1 MKHKRHAVGRLLR
14 AEIKLESDVKVVGQV
29 DLVVEGHT
37 SCLVLCVGRERE
49 GVGGGL
55 VARRSI
61 DRDVLVDR
69 RDIKN
74 AAVMRVWR
82 AGRRTRLEGR
92 IEGIDLDLMQGAQ
105 AASRAGEAEV
115 GVVRAAEVAGKLRRR
130 QLQLSDLDAAVG
142 VRERLGRGAPMHN
155 DVVPLTI
162 RQVGESDLGTQAI
175 GRGARVGRDEIRM
188 RSGDITLLDVLIRV
202 ELDGQA
208 VAQASG
214 AEPTAAP
221 AKGIGTERIV
231 VENKRQAVGAVHLL
245 AHEQAE

>member
-1 MKHKRHAVGRLLR
+1 MARPFCKPMAPRPLAPAADRGGPIGIIVKHKRHAVGRLLR
-14 AEIKLESDVKVVGQV
+14 AEIDVERHIKVVGQV

-37 SCLVLCVGRERE
+37 ACLVLRVGCERE

-74 AAVMRVWR
+74 ATVMRVWR
-82 AGRRTRLEGR
+82 AGRRTRFESR
-92 IEGIDLDLMQGAQ
+92 TERIDLDLMQGAQ

-115 GVVRAAEVAGKLRRR
+115 DIIRAAEIAGKLRLR

-162 RQVGESDLGTQAI
+162 RQIVESGLGTQPI
-175 GRGARVGRDEIRM
+175 GRGARVGRDEIRVIE
-188 RSGDITLLDVLIRV
+188 RRYLL
-202 ELDGQA
+202 G
-208 VAQASG
+208 
-214 AEPTAAP
+214 
-221 AKGIGTERIV
+221 
-231 VENKRQAVGAVHLL
+231 
-245 AHEQAE
+245 